1 MIISKFEKLY
11 ILRILLIP
19 IICIGLSILLIAVKI
34 NYKKEADIIYPV
46 FFLLIFG
53 FLVLLYNLSSIYKI
67 IVEERTITK
76 IYFLTRKRENIPYT
90 LIKSLEKEF
99 ISDGLISDVG
109 QISDGYNRYVFHLL
123 NGKKLIVS
131 PLCFKNYND
140 IVIAINNNRIEK
152 SN

>member
-19 IICIGLSILLIAVKI
+19 IICIGLSILLIDVKI

-46 FFLLIFG
+46 FFLLIIG

-99 ISDGLISDVG
+99 MSDGLFSDVG

-123 NGKKLIVS
+123 NGKELIVS

-140 IVIAINNNRIEK
+140 IVIAINNNRNEK